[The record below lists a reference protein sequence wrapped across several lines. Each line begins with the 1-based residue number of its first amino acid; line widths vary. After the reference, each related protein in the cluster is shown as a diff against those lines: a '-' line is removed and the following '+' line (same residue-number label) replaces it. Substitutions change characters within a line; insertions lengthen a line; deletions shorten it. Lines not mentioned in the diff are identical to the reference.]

1 MDATTINRFVR
12 ALGSTYGELLADGL
26 AQGKMPAPLF
36 NEGENEDLVQQLV
49 PGIELWFWADTSR
62 LERISVTL
70 QQLVDRD
77 TTYTG
82 ELPTPFTHNMDQAS
96 VRARLGEPYRS
107 KGPAKL
113 PPPIGTTGGW
123 DAYRLGN
130 TVHPNAEVAIQYLG
144 DKSVSG
150 LSFRLIDK
158 GHD

>member
-77 TTYTG
+77 TT
-82 ELPTPFTHNMDQAS
+82 
-96 VRARLGEPYRS
+96 
-107 KGPAKL
+107 
-113 PPPIGTTGGW
+113 
-123 DAYRLGN
+123 
-130 TVHPNAEVAIQYLG
+130 
-144 DKSVSG
+144 
-150 LSFRLIDK
+150 
-158 GHD
+158 